1 MTKEE
6 KLQETLK
13 KLFEEVK
20 KEEVMA
26 VYVSGSYLNN
36 LMVETSDIDLF
47 VVLKQNKY
55 NLVMSQF
62 HSGQNHGE
70 YDYKYMES
78 YKFVQMLVK
87 TNPNMLEL
95 VFKYPVYVSESFKP
109 LADFLY
115 ENRNEVVRVNLERYY
130 SSSYH
135 MLKNNYNK
143 LKNGT
148 GKVLRNQAGKESM
161 NFYKTYHQ
169 VKGFSQGKDM
179 QEFVELSGD
188 LRESL
193 LETKLK
199 QSYTEQEKE
208 QELKKMEKCLEE
220 LKDLS
225 EKHVG
230 VQMNFELVDEM
241 VELL

>member
-188 LRESL
+188 LREFL

-199 QSYTEQEKE
+199 QSYTEQEKK
-208 QELKKMEKCLEE
+208 QELKKMEECLEE
-220 LKDLS
+220 LKELS

>member
-62 HSGQNHGE
+62 HSGQKHGE

-188 LRESL
+188 LREFL

-199 QSYTEQEKE
+199 QSYTEQEKK
-208 QELKKMEKCLEE
+208 QELKKMEECLEE
-220 LKDLS
+220 LKELS

>member
-13 KLFEEVK
+13 KLFEDVK

-188 LRESL
+188 LRETL

-199 QSYTEQEKE
+199 QSYTEQEKK

-220 LKDLS
+220 LKELS

>member
-13 KLFEEVK
+13 KLFEDVK

-188 LRESL
+188 LREFL

-199 QSYTEQEKE
+199 QSYTEQEKK
-208 QELKKMEKCLEE
+208 QELKKMEECLEE
-220 LKDLS
+220 LKELS

>member
-1 MTKEE
+1 M
-6 KLQETLK
+6 
-13 KLFEEVK
+13 
-20 KEEVMA
+20 
-26 VYVSGSYLNN
+26 
-36 LMVETSDIDLF
+36 
-47 VVLKQNKY
+47 
-55 NLVMSQF
+55 
-62 HSGQNHGE
+62 E

-188 LRESL
+188 LREFL

-199 QSYTEQEKE
+199 QSYTEQEKK
-208 QELKKMEKCLEE
+208 QELKKMEECLEE
-220 LKDLS
+220 LKELS